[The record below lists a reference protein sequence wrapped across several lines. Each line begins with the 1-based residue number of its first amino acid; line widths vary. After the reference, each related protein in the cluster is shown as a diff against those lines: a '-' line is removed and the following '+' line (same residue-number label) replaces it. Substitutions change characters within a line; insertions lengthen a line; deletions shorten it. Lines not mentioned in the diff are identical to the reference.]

1 MERLQKYMA
10 YCGVA
15 SRRKCEEY
23 ILQGKV
29 KVNNLK
35 VDSLGTKVDPE
46 IDIVEFEGKIIN
58 KEERKVYIMLNKPL
72 KYVTT
77 VKDERGRK
85 TVLDLINV
93 KERIYPIGRLDYM
106 TSGLLLL
113 TNDGDVYNNIMH
125 PRVNVVKTY
134 IAKVKG
140 IPTEDE
146 INRFQSGVDIGGYI
160 TATSSF
166 RVLKKKDNIT
176 DVEIQIHEGK
186 NRQIRKMCDVINH
199 PVIELRRVSIGR
211 ISLGNLKYGSYRNL
225 TDEEIKYLKE
235 L

>member
-29 KVNNLK
+29 KVNNLV

-46 IDIVEFEGKIIN
+46 TDIVEFHGNIIR

-72 KYVTT
+72 KCVTT
-77 VKDERGRK
+77 VKDERGRR
-85 TVLDLINV
+85 TVLDLIDV
-93 KERIYPIGRLDYM
+93 TERIYPIGRLDYM

-113 TNDGDVYNNIMH
+113 TNDGEVYNNIMH
-125 PRVNVVKTY
+125 PRVNVEKTY
-134 IAKVKG
+134 IAKIKG
-140 IPTEDE
+140 APMEHE
-146 INRFQSGVDIGGYI
+146 IKHFESGVDIGGYI
-160 TATSSF
+160 TARSKF
-166 RVLKKKDNIT
+166 NVIKKDGNIT
-176 DVEIQIHEGK
+176 EVEIKIHEGK
-186 NRQIRKMCDVINH
+186 NRQIRKMCDAINH
-199 PVIELRRVSIGR
+199 PVIELKRVKIGK
-211 ISLGNLKYGSYRNL
+211 INLGNLKYGLYRNL